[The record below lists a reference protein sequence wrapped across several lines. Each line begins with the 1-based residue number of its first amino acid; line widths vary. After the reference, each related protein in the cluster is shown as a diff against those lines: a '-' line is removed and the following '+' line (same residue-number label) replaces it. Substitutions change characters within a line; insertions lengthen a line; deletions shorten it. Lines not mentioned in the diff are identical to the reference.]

1 MRRIHARYRLDAL
14 TRQSTRADVTSGR
27 SLRSTTDFLIHAEN
41 TTISPSPCLSEFQN
55 TPRPK
60 LFEDCYFIYLIRLN
74 YRISPVRVRT
84 SFGTPKDSQ
93 GSGPEYHHNTAHG
106 SIFQLH
112 LHCAHSHFSND
123 YIFTALLGYAVLY
136 CCARLYCLSPET
148 AEYLPR
154 LHPIMQQKRALVR
167 PVPDELIR

>member
-1 MRRIHARYRLDAL
+1 MSQVGVRLRKILSFFSA
-14 TRQSTRADVTSGR
+14 TRK
-27 SLRSTTDFLIHAEN
+27 I
-41 TTISPSPCLSEFQN
+41 LSFQLLSHQKHL
-55 TPRPK
+55 RPK

-84 SFGTPKDSQ
+84 SFGTPKDFQ
-93 GSGPEYHHNTAHG
+93 GSGPEYHLNTAHG
-106 SIFQLH
+106 SIIQLH

-148 AEYLPR
+148 AEYIPR
-154 LHPIMQQKRALVR
+154 LHPIYYATEKSSNEARAL
-167 PVPDELIR
+167 